1 MPEYEF
7 FNQKV
12 DERKVAAVNIKNK
25 QTPWIL
31 LRIFIPVTIAIALFV
46 ALEKFGFI
54 SDIFCMILMVITACF
69 GSFKVGRIWYRI
81 KW

>member
-31 LRIFIPVTIAIALFV
+31 LRILIPVTIAVALFV
-46 ALEKFGFI
+46 ALEKVGFI
-54 SDIFCMILMVITACF
+54 NNIFSIILIGLTACF
-69 GSFKVGRIWYRI
+69 GSFKAGRIWYRI

>member
-25 QTPWIL
+25 QTPWVL
-31 LRIFIPVTIAIALFV
+31 LRVLIPVTIAIALFV
-46 ALEKFGFI
+46 ALEKVGFI
-54 SDIFCMILMVITACF
+54 SDIFSLILMFVTACL
-69 GSFKVGRIWYRI
+69 GSFKIGRIWYRI